1 MPALV
6 LYHKTMDDKTEERN
20 EELSDDFLKEIE
32 EVLQETTVEGEE
44 EKAGGSIKE
53 NGVTGTRENG
63 SEVGHEA
70 R

>member
-1 MPALV
+1 
-6 LYHKTMDDKTEERN
+6 MDDKSEERS

-53 NGVTGTRENG
+53 NGTRENG
-63 SEVGHEA
+63 GEVGHEA
-70 R
+70 RYGHLKCV

>member
-1 MPALV
+1 
-6 LYHKTMDDKTEERN
+6 MDDKSEERS

-44 EKAGGSIKE
+44 EKVGGSLKE

-63 SEVGHEA
+63 SEAGHEA
-70 R
+70 RYGHFKCVY